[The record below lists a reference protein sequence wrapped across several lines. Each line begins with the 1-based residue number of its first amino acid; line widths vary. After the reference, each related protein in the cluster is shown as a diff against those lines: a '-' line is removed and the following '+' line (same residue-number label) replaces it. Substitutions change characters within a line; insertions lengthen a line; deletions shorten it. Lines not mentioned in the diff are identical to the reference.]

1 MHVGG
6 AGTPVN
12 LAAML
17 AGGWMARGGQGMYQL
32 ETLDSLYSSSTLSS
46 AVCEVSRG
54 TGLVPLSLIEER
66 WNESQIRDQ

>member
-1 MHVGG
+1 
-6 AGTPVN
+6 
-12 LAAML
+12 
-17 AGGWMARGGQGMYQL
+17 MYQL